1 MFEKRET
8 PINLWMAIPF
18 LRENG
23 KIEKVKK
30 HLNSRLIFD
39 FLRHTFGAKV
49 WRKND
54 KAKACSGKTKGLGT

>member
-49 WRKND
+49 WRKNEF
-54 KAKACSGKTKGLGT
+54 L